1 MKTAQKEWSAY
12 NRVPCKFTYT
22 FYTCDMIEWI
32 KCKIVNMCFYFV
44 FPLFV
49 VADMNLIR
57 KLNNYRNNKD
67 SDAFYFKFYLH
78 EKKTTETIFFFHFGK
93 KRHWKG
99 CFSCIKTE
107 NAFVVPCVCVCFFH
121 GTTQAQL
128 IADSTMR

>member
-1 MKTAQKEWSAY
+1 
-12 NRVPCKFTYT
+12 
-22 FYTCDMIEWI
+22 MIEWI

-78 EKKTTETIFFFHFGK
+78 EKKTTETIFFFILERSAIEKGVFHA
-93 KRHWKG
+93 WKQ
-99 CFSCIKTE
+99 KTHLLYR
-107 NAFVVPCVCVCFFH
+107 VHVCFFSFME
-121 GTTQAQL
+121 QL
-128 IADSTMR
+128 KHN